1 MAHTEEK
8 NPLDNL
14 VKKYEANK
22 KRINTIITV
31 VLLAVV
37 GGLAYT
43 ELVRK
48 PNLEKAA
55 TTVAWAQ
62 RMLEV
67 DSFNLALNGNAE
79 HPGFLSVQKKY
90 SGTPTANLCNHYI
103 GICYLQMGDFDKA
116 IKYLEDFNGKGT
128 QLSYAAWGALGD
140 AYMEKGNTEKGVQY
154 YEKATGNKEDKV
166 FTPLFLYRLGV
177 AYEMSSQ
184 FEKAQNAYK
193 RIKDEFPQ
201 AQVAQDIDRHLAR
214 VGYID

>member
-1 MAHTEEK
+1 MAKIEEK

-14 VKKYEANK
+14 VKKYEENK
-22 KRINTIITV
+22 KRINTIVTV
-31 VLLAVV
+31 VLVV
-37 GGLAYT
+37 IIGGLVYT
-43 ELVRK
+43 EMVRK
-48 PNLEKAA
+48 PKVEKAA
-55 TTVAWAQ
+55 TSVAWAQ

-79 HPGFLSVQKKY
+79 HPGFLSIHKKH

-103 GICYLQMGDFDKA
+103 GVCYLQLGDFDKA

-140 AYMEKGNTEKGVQY
+140 AYMEKGNTEKGIEY
-154 YEKATGNKEDKV
+154 YEKAAGNKEDKV

-177 AYEMSSQ
+177 AYEISNNT
-184 FEKAQNAYK
+184 EKAQKAYK

-201 AQVAQDIDRHLAR
+201 AQIAQDIDRHLAR